1 MKTKNP
7 VYDYL
12 IVGTGLFGSVF
23 AHVMTKNG
31 KKCLVID
38 KRDHL
43 GGNIYCE
50 AIEGINVHKYG
61 PHIFHT
67 SKMEIWDFVSS
78 FVEFN
83 HFIHSPL
90 ASYKDNLYNLPF
102 NMNTFYQVWKIREP
116 DEARQK
122 IKEQVEIYGKKD
134 PANLEE
140 KALSLIGHDL
150 YHYFVKGYTEK
161 QWGRDACD
169 VPAFIIERL
178 PLRFTFDNNYFDHPY
193 QGIPKGGYNVLINK
207 LLAGIEVKLG
217 TNFNGGRVY
226 FEQIADKILFT
237 GPIDEFY
244 NFQFGKLSY
253 RSLRFEEK
261 ILNSA
266 NYQGNAVINYTE
278 KTTPHTRVIEHKH
291 FEFGQQ
297 EKTVLTTEY
306 PEDFNGSNE
315 RYYPVNDQTNNKKY
329 EKYKCLAGEQRKY
342 LFGGR
347 LGSYKY
353 LDMDD
358 AIDAALQMAENEIN
372 HRGQNQI
379 IS

>member
-1 MKTKNP
+1 MKKNNSI
-7 VYDYL
+7 YDYL
-12 IVGTGLFGSVF
+12 VVGAGLFGAVF
-23 AHVMTKNG
+23 AHIMTKHG
-31 KKCLVID
+31 RKCLVID
-38 KRDHL
+38 KRGHI
-43 GGNIYCE
+43 GGNTYCE
-50 AIEGINVHKYG
+50 TIEGINVHKYG

-67 SKMEIWDFVSS
+67 AKRKVWDFVNS

-90 ASYKDNLYNLPF
+90 ASYKGNLYNLPF
-102 NMNTFYQVWKIREP
+102 NMNTFYQVWNISEP
-116 DEARQK
+116 EEARQK
-122 IKEQVEIYGKKD
+122 IKEQVERFGVKD
-134 PANLEE
+134 PRNLEE

-161 QWGRDACD
+161 QWGRDARD

-178 PLRFTFDNNYFDHPY
+178 PFRFTFDNNYYDHPY
-193 QGIPKGGYNVLINK
+193 QGIPKGGYNVLIQK
-207 LLAGIEVKLG
+207 LLDGVEVKLE
-217 TNFNGGRVY
+217 TNFNGGRDY
-226 FEQIADKILFT
+226 FEHIADKIVFT

-244 NFQFGKLSY
+244 DFKFGALNY
-253 RSLRFEEK
+253 RSLRFEESIFDK
-261 ILNSA
+261 A

-278 KTTPHTRVIEHKH
+278 KTIPYTRIIEHKH

-297 EKTVLTTEY
+297 EKTVVTTEY

-315 RYYPVNDQTNNKKY
+315 RYYPLNDQANNKKH
-329 EKYKCLAGEQRKY
+329 EKYKSLAGEQRKY

-358 AIDAALQMAENEIN
+358 AIDAALQMAEDEIN
-372 HRGQNQI
+372 HSGQ
-379 IS
+379 S